1 MSIAAEMNF
10 PSCSLPT
17 QLPNK
22 YHRLHS
28 KRIRKPSG
36 IRIQQWIEKKQLEK
50 GIEKDERRLRQ
61 RQKQIDN
68 GKNTIGYERYCA
80 MVPREERRLE
90 HPFTPIKY
98 QKCSK
103 RSWDGQIRKWR
114 RMLHQYDPPNQENPE
129 ILELFHKLQDNW
141 NEAQE
146 ETTTTE
152 TIVREGNK
160 RIIPLSIFDDF
171 EGN

>member
-1 MSIAAEMNF
+1 
-10 PSCSLPT
+10 
-17 QLPNK
+17 
-22 YHRLHS
+22 
-28 KRIRKPSG
+28 
-36 IRIQQWIEKKQLEK
+36 
-50 GIEKDERRLRQ
+50 
-61 RQKQIDN
+61 
-68 GKNTIGYERYCA
+68 
-80 MVPREERRLE
+80 
-90 HPFTPIKY
+90 
-98 QKCSK
+98 
-103 RSWDGQIRKWR
+103 
-114 RMLHQYDPPNQENPE
+114 MLHQYDPPNQENPE